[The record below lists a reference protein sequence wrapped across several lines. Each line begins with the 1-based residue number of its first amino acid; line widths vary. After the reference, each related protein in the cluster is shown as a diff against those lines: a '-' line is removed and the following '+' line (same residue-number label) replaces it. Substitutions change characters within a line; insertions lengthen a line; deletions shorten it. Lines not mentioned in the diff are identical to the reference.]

1 MKIIKIF
8 ALLFLCLGV
17 VSCGADIEKGLVVH
31 SDFEGDARDDSPNHY
46 DGMLRSGASISDDS
60 AVGNSSV
67 YFDGNQAYVE
77 YPEGKV
83 YFDGSYSISIWV
95 KWEECHVWDRIL
107 DFNQIMPQAG
117 NAVTWRIGS
126 NVDGKANSL
135 WLDQWVLDNDNNP
148 VSSIISLDNVPA
160 DAGLGY
166 SVKLG
171 QWDHYVV
178 VYDVSASNS
187 QGVKHNE
194 KGQEIRYRGAVTL
207 YVNGKKVGQNNHCFN
222 PQPIPTVANWL
233 GRSRYQGDPHFKG
246 WMDDFRIYDRK
257 LSASEV
263 QSLYKLGAN

>member
-1 MKIIKIF
+1 
-8 ALLFLCLGV
+8 
-17 VSCGADIEKGLVVH
+17 
-31 SDFEGDARDDSPNHY
+31 
-46 DGMLRSGASISDDS
+46 
-60 AVGNSSV
+60 
-67 YFDGNQAYVE
+67 DGNQAYVE

-178 VYDVSASNS
+178 VYDVSASNP

-263 QSLYKLGAN
+263 QTLYKLGAN